1 MSALLAE
8 FVGTALLVL
17 LGNGVVA
24 NVILQK
30 TKGHGSGLVVIALG
44 WGMAVFVAVFSGGH
58 VNLVVTLALAVA
70 GKFPWA
76 DVPGS
81 IAMQM
86 LGGMMG
92 AFLVWVV
99 YHKHLAPLHDDGASF
114 FARLIWQLEPMLQ
127 DGEARLVTNARGG

>member
-44 WGMAVFVAVFSGGH
+44 
-58 VNLVVTLALAVA
+58 
-70 GKFPWA
+70 
-76 DVPGS
+76 
-81 IAMQM
+81 
-86 LGGMMG
+86 
-92 AFLVWVV
+92 
-99 YHKHLAPLHDDGASF
+99 
-114 FARLIWQLEPMLQ
+114 
-127 DGEARLVTNARGG
+127 